1 MKKLISLMVT
11 ALMVL
16 SMTGAVY
23 ANTVDD
29 LAAAIEAKY
38 PDKTIN
44 CKNLAN
50 TIKVGT
56 SEASLTDSDISVVKG
71 TAVAFSSTLNMADVR
86 KLFSNATDSVPDSN
100 IYETYKTT
108 VQNADMTGSFTI
120 EVEYDSNFTFGE
132 ITATAVKNSFSGLSE
147 DIYDLDDIA
156 VTKDTNKYTIT
167 VKTESG
173 IKAGAVNN
181 DKLQDITYKISN
193 VATPN
198 TDGTYSVKVKMSGS
212 LEFSGT
218 GDSDTVTLGT
228 IKFASPEATRSVTT
242 YTQTS
247 GSSSSASAKVT
258 VKADKE
264 SGAYT
269 AGTEVK
275 LSSNYS
281 SAKIYYTTD
290 GTTPEFDK
298 NGNPQG
304 TTKLYDGK
312 IVLNEDMTLKAVATM
327 SNFKKTSSV
336 ATYDYTVSGVDVA
349 ISPSAGVVKKGDL
362 ITIVSKNGVKIYY
375 TTDGTEPAFDEDGN
389 PTGTTKLYEDAIVA
403 DDDMTIKAVAVDE
416 EGNASV
422 VASEK
427 YTVAYE
433 LISDHIAYIKGDEKG
448 NFNPEMPITRAE
460 VATIF
465 ARLTVKK
472 MDVDYSAS
480 ASFTDVSSNDW
491 FASAVA
497 YMEKAGIIKGYEDGS
512 FRPNNYITRAEFA
525 AIASRYDRLSE
536 VTAVDFTD
544 ITAEHWAYKNINS
557 AVDKGW
563 VKGYEDGSFKP
574 DANITRAETV
584 TVVNRMLGRD
594 AKTEFE
600 GADLDKLTMFPDNA
614 SSHWAYYEVIEASND
629 HDVEE

>member
-1 MKKLISLMVT
+1 MKKLISLLITV
-11 ALMVL
+11 LMIV

-23 ANTVDD
+23 ANDYDD
-29 LAAAIEAKY
+29 LAATIAGKY
-38 PDKTIN
+38 NNNTLK
-44 CKNLAN
+44 CENLTN

-56 SEASLTDSDISVVKG
+56 SESSLTDSDISVVKG
-71 TAVAFSSTLNMADVR
+71 SNVAFSSTLDMTDVKKLYDNIKDSQLSADY
-86 KLFSNATDSVPDSN
+86 TSV
-100 IYETYKTT
+100 I
-108 VQNADMTGSFTI
+108 VNADMTGSFVI
-120 EVEYDSNFTFGE
+120 DIEYDPAFAFDEVTNNIAKS
-132 ITATAVKNSFSGLSE
+132 SFSGLST
-147 DIYDLDDIA
+147 DIYDLDNIV
-156 VTKDTNKYTIT
+156 VTKTDGKYTIT
-167 VKTESG
+167 VKTKSD
-173 IKAGAVNN
+173 IKANAVAAGLLT
-181 DKLQDITYKISN
+181 DVTYKILN
-193 VATPN
+193 VTAPN
-198 TDGTYSVKVKMSGS
+198 VEGTYGVKVNMSGS
-212 LEFSGT
+212 LEFSGQ
-218 GDSDTVTLGT
+218 GDSGKVTLGT
-228 IKFASPEATRSVTT
+228 INFSSKEATRNVTT
-242 YTQTS
+242 YTQS
-247 GSSSSASAKVT
+247 SGGSSSGSAKVT

-275 LSSNYS
+275 LSSNFS

-312 IVLNEDMTLKAVATM
+312 IVLNEDMTLKAVAAM
-327 SNFKKTSSV
+327 NNFKKTSSI
-336 ATYDYTVSGVDVA
+336 ATYDYTVSGVDVT
-349 ISPSAGVVKKGDL
+349 IFPSAGVVKKGDL
-362 ITIVSKNGVKIYY
+362 ITISSKNGSKIYY

-403 DDDMTIKAVAVDE
+403 EDDMTIKAVAVDE
-416 EGNASV
+416 DGNESI
-422 VASEK
+422 VATEK

-433 LISDHIAYIKGDEKG
+433 LVSDHIAYIKGDEKG

-465 ARLTVKK
+465 ARLTIKK
-472 MDVDYSAS
+472 MDVDYSSS
-480 ASFTDVSSNDW
+480 ASFTDVSDNDW

-544 ITAEHWAYKNINS
+544 VTAEHWAYKNINS

-563 VKGYEDGSFKP
+563 VNGYEDGSFRP
-574 DANITRAETV
+574 DENITRAETV

-594 AKTEFE
+594 AKAEFE
-600 GADLDKLTMFPDNA
+600 GADLGGLIMFPDNA
-614 SSHWAYYEVIEASND
+614 STHWAYYEVIEASND
-629 HDVEE
+629 HNTK